1 MTINEFPSTGF
12 MQVVFIC
19 FISLDWITLQR
30 DFSFWDG
37 SLYIIALWL
46 FYNCIR
52 FLLLPLRRSVMNLCR
67 LTFIVKKK
75 HFLARRG
82 RLDRTCKVLKSK
94 LAKSE
99 HGTLPIKL
107 GNSQKTVGQLSS
119 CSFFRLSSLIRLHF
133 VHLYILRVHTLSRTH
148 HTHNLITQPQPGV
161 APKYKAN
168 LKKL

>member
-1 MTINEFPSTGF
+1 MTINEFTSTGL

-30 DFSFWDG
+30 DFSFWDD

-67 LTFIVKKK
+67 LTFIVKKN
-75 HFLARRG
+75 FLAGRG
-82 RLDRTCKVLKSK
+82 RLDRTCKVPKSK

-107 GNSQKTVGQLSS
+107 SNSQKTVGQLST

-148 HTHNLITQPQPGV
+148 HTHNLTTQPQPGV
-161 APKYKAN
+161 APKNKAN
-168 LKKL
+168 LRKL

>member
-1 MTINEFPSTGF
+1 
-12 MQVVFIC
+12 MQVVFIR

-30 DFSFWDG
+30 DFSFWDD

-52 FLLLPLRRSVMNLCR
+52 FLLLPLRRNVMNLCR
-67 LTFIVKKK
+67 LTFIVKKN
-75 HFLARRG
+75 FLVGRG
-82 RLDRTCKVLKSK
+82 RLDRTCKVPKSK

-107 GNSQKTVGQLSS
+107 SNSQKTVGQLST

-133 VHLYILRVHTLSRTH
+133 VHLYILRVHTLS
-148 HTHNLITQPQPGV
+148 HTSHTQPNHSTPAWGSPQKQSKPEETLV
-161 APKYKAN
+161 WRSTEFS
-168 LKKL
+168 